1 MKNRLRVWEKE
12 ALFLEQTG
20 FVFEKKTSPCLGKT
34 GSVFWDKLVR
44 FGGKLVWV
52 FWVGLGQ
59 SPSLTV
65 LNAKHVW
72 VWNYEFKTG
81 CL

>member
-20 FVFEKKTSPCLGKT
+20 FVFEKKNV
-34 GSVFWDKLVR
+34 SVFGKDRPPFFGTNWVR

-65 LNAKHVW
+65 F
-72 VWNYEFKTG
+72 ER
-81 CL
+81 